1 MTEREAIV
9 LGAGPAGI
17 SAALALSDLGIDVLV
32 VDRESAIASRW
43 RERYDR
49 LRLNTCR
56 YLSHLPGRRFAKRT
70 PMFPSRDQL
79 IAHLEHHV
87 SASEIDVLPR
97 YGDRAG
103 GPRQGWL
110 GPERRKLSAPLRA
123 CRRGYG
129 S

>member
-32 VDRESAIASRW
+32 VDRESAVASRW

-56 YLSHLPGRRFAKRT
+56 YLSHLPGRRFAKQI

-87 SASEIDVLPR
+87 CASEIDVLLDTAIER
-97 YGDRAG
+97 VDRVFK
-103 GPRQGWL
+103 
-110 GPERRKLSAPLRA
+110 KLAWEF
-123 CRRGYG
+123 G